1 MIVMENKISV
11 IIPLYNDEKN
21 ISLVLQGLLEQSSAP
36 HEVVVV
42 DNGSTDLGKEAVR
55 GFIKRFPANVLM
67 LEEEKERGPGMARN
81 RGIRC
86 SSGDIIAFLDSDCI
100 PERKWIESID
110 AFFISRPNF
119 DAVGG
124 IYYAYQCETIL
135 DHFMNK
141 FWIAD
146 PITQPEQQIKDD
158 KDIYIGRHIIT
169 YNCAFRKEA
178 VEKIGFFDPLFRFAG
193 EDIDYVFRTLRSRR
207 KICYSYKEMVVFH
220 NFRKHSFKSI
230 LFKQSNY
237 AQGWIDLLKRYS
249 RKKLRI
255 ILSSRFNLCFSFP
268 ATVFVSK
275 YTPYLLLILILLFL
289 RNGLLVLLILHAA
302 EMFLQAVAIRK
313 HSLVK
318 NLPIN
323 FGKAMLVYLMWAA
336 RRLTAIPARIYCSLK
351 NGIYYL

>member
-1 MIVMENKISV
+1 MLVMKNRISV

-21 ISLVLQGLLEQSSAP
+21 ISLVLQGLLEQTGAP
-36 HEVVVV
+36 HEVIVV

-55 GFIKRFPANVLM
+55 GFIRKFPANTLI

-86 SSGDIIAFLDSDCI
+86 SSGNIIAFLDSDCI

-110 AFFISRPNF
+110 AFFISRPDF

-124 IYYAYQCETIL
+124 IYYPYLCETVL

-146 PITQPEQQIKDD
+146 PFFQPEQEIKDD
-158 KDIYIGRHIIT
+158 KDIYIGKHIIT
-169 YNCAFRKEA
+169 YNCAFRKET
-178 VEKIGFFDPLFRFAG
+178 VEKIGFFDPQFRVAG
-193 EDIDYVFRTLRSRR
+193 EDIDYVFRALRSNKR
-207 KICYSYKEMVVFH
+207 ICYSRKEMVVFH

-237 AQGWIDLLKRYS
+237 VQGWIEIMKKHS
-249 RKKLRI
+249 RNKLRI
-255 ILSSRFNLCFSFP
+255 VMSSRLNLCFSFP
-268 ATVFVSK
+268 ATVFISQ
-275 YTPYLLLILILLFL
+275 YTPYLFLILILLFL
-289 RNGLLVLLILHAA
+289 KNGLLALLVLHVA
-302 EMFLQAVAIRK
+302 EMLMQSVSIRK
-313 HSLVK
+313 HSISK
-318 NLPIN
+318 NQPIS

-336 RRLTAIPARIYCSLK
+336 RRFTTIPARIYGSLK
-351 NGIYYL
+351 NGVYYL